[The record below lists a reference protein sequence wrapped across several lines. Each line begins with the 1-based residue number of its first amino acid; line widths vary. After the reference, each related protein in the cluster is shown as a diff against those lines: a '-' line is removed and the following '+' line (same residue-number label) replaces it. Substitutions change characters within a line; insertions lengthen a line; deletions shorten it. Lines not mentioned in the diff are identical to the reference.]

1 VGLPIEWLQTHP
13 KHPSA
18 MSRSLTSSTGIRGA
32 RIGMGLLLLAGR
44 PARAETRLSL
54 TDAITVARQHRAEV
68 GQAALDVQLARQG
81 LLRAGLQR
89 VRLTLEGRVSEQV
102 DRLYVNAPSELCQ
115 SVEGLCQPA
124 TRARLFDLAAN
135 LSIPVWTGFGLE
147 AGWSR
152 ARALERAAHAQQ
164 RAQLRALTLE
174 VSRAYWSVRWAEL
187 QREAAGRALERR
199 GAVASLIK
207 ARADAGIAPRPDLN
221 RAEIAVLR
229 QQAQVAEAEGRVA
242 EAHAGL
248 GAALEIEGPII
259 LIDNPPPQGRPLP
272 KLADMLATAS
282 RLRPELERA
291 RAEALAQRHRVSQIE
306 GDFWPHLSLFGRAE
320 ARNEAFGVPQP
331 NLIGYYSA
339 GVTLSWLAFDS
350 LTTFEAARSA
360 ELEQQK
366 LSLEAQ
372 RMVHVIEAEVRAAHA
387 RLSGTLARQ
396 APLEKARV
404 LAEATVDLLRRRY
417 QSGGALLL
425 EVLAAQEELE
435 SVEAS
440 AIESAIAVAEA
451 QAALDAAVGQR

>member
-1 VGLPIEWLQTHP
+1 MIHFPTSPI
-13 KHPSA
+13 A
-18 MSRSLTSSTGIRGA
+18 FRSRAARWGA
-32 RIGMGLLLLAGR
+32 RLGLGVAMALAI
-44 PARAETRLSL
+44 PASGTKAETRLSL
-54 TDAITVARQHRAEV
+54 ADAITAARQHRAEV
-68 GQAALDVQLARQG
+68 GQAALDVQLARLG

-89 VRLTLEGRVSEQV
+89 ARLTLEGRVSEQV
-102 DRLYVNAPSELCQ
+102 DRLYVNAPPELCQ

-135 LSIPVWTGFGLE
+135 LSIPIWTGFGLE

-152 ARALERAAHAQQ
+152 ARQLERAANAHQ

-187 QREAAGRALERR
+187 QRAAAGQALERR
-199 GAVASLIK
+199 AAVAALIK

-229 QQAQVAEAEGRVA
+229 QQAQVAQAEGRVI
-242 EAHAGL
+242 EARSELA
-248 GAALEIEGPII
+248 AALEIEGPIT
-259 LIDNPPPQGRPLP
+259 LTDDPPRQAPPLP
-272 KLADMLATAS
+272 RLGDVLATAT
-282 RLRPELERA
+282 RLRPELEQR
-291 RAEALAQRHRVSQIE
+291 RAEAEAQRHRVRQIE

-331 NLIGYYSA
+331 NLIGNFSA
-339 GVTLSWLAFDS
+339 GIMLNWLAFDS

-366 LSLEAQ
+366 LTLEA
-372 RMVHVIEAEVRAAHA
+372 RRTVHVIEAEVRAAHA
-387 RLSGTLARQ
+387 RLEGALARL
-396 APLEKARV
+396 APLEKARG

-425 EVLAAQEELE
+425 EVLSAQEELE
-435 SVEAS
+435 IVEAS